1 MKNGLPLLVLW
12 LVSHM
17 LFAQNGNY
25 FLSHYTPQQ
34 ENIDHFSFDIAQNKK
49 GIIYFANKAGVL
61 QFDGR
66 NWTVIPTTG
75 PVYTLAISP
84 SDDQIFVGG
93 LAGFGKLAIMNDG
106 LVYQSLSKDHPKALN
121 IFQSVSIGNQVF
133 FLSHENL
140 YVVDVASGQVT
151 STLAADEYA
160 YNGIFEIQGE
170 LYVQTEGDELLK
182 WNGSKLS
189 KAQINA
195 SAGSLL
201 FSNHAPGLSGSL
213 IGTTNDR
220 IFMYD
225 KGEMREIMLVDTEY
239 LASNTLVSGVQLNE
253 SLIALGTLRGGV
265 LFVDPKT
272 GETKELINYYTGLP
286 DNEVYALLGDQN
298 SGVWVAHDYGFT
310 RIAPYLPFR
319 SYSHYPGIE
328 GNLLCA
334 FSEAEDIYVG
344 TSLGLF
350 KLVRDEI
357 YSEETYY
364 VTKKSA
370 GPAVTQTT
378 EAAPDEAAKTSR
390 EKARRGLFGRRKKD
404 KTEPTPEP
412 AVEAAKA
419 TAPAKVLTVKEKRT
433 RKVLKSL
440 QYRYQRVAG
449 IGGKITTLL
458 KVEDE
463 LYAAGLSGVFKIEEL
478 NATSVT
484 NDPVRSVF
492 LSPSLNQLIISTY
505 NEEIKSYRKMGR
517 DWKETHLLD
526 TIKEYVSY
534 MFEDKLQ
541 NLWLC
546 SRAFTLKVEMV
557 DHEITSIDRIP
568 YLRPSI
574 DETVGLA
581 VGSDVYVVNA
591 GEFQLYDVAKSKFL
605 KYDSLP
611 GTRKYFASAGSFW
624 FHDGHRWRTIDRKLT
639 QAMQLDWLGLFSDIR
654 YLSASD
660 GAKSLWVISAS
671 NELYRFSPDLSA
683 EHRDYPLFLREV
695 RGPQSKY
702 LQPQKLSV
710 EEEDGALTFEFIQ
723 PDYLGSQSTEY
734 RYLVAGL
741 SDKWSDWSASNNVV
755 PFPYIP
761 SGEYEIRVQSKNL
774 FGKVTEI
781 DKIYFSVLPPYWKRP
796 WFYAMEVAFFSL
808 LVLASIRLSVINPR
822 YKPISQVLSLLT
834 VIIFIELVQT
844 TVYALVSIQSS
855 PVIEFLIQVFI
866 AMLVLPL
873 EERVRTI
880 MQKAAEGRYSRL
892 RTINT
897 KELEVKE
904 SSSD

>member
-12 LVSHM
+12 LVSNA
-17 LFAQNGNY
+17 LFAQNGNF

-34 ENIDHFSFDIAQNKK
+34 ENIDHFSFDIAQNKN

-66 NWTVIPTTG
+66 NWMVIPTTG
-75 PVYTLAISP
+75 PIYTIAISS

-93 LAGFGKLAIMNDG
+93 LAGFGKLAFMKDG

-121 IFQSVSIGNQVF
+121 IFQSVTTTSNVF

-140 YVVDVASGQVT
+140 FVVDISSNQVT
-151 STLAADEYA
+151 ATIPAGEYA

-170 LYVQTEGDELLK
+170 VFLQTEGDELLK
-182 WNGSKLS
+182 WTSGKLTKS
-189 KAQINA
+189 QINA

-201 FSNHAPGLSGSL
+201 FSHNAPGLSGSL

-220 IFMYD
+220 IFLYD
-225 KGEMREIMLVDTEY
+225 KNELKEIVLVDTEY
-239 LASNTLVSGVQLNE
+239 LVSNTLVSGVRLNE

-286 DNEVYALLGDQN
+286 DNEVYAMLGDQN

-334 FSEAEDIYVG
+334 FSENEDIYVG

-357 YSEETYY
+357 YSEEVYY
-364 VTKKSA
+364 VTKKSN
-370 GPAVTQTT
+370 GPAVTQP
-378 EAAPDEAAKTSR
+378 EATPDEAAKTSR
-390 EKARRGLFGRRKKD
+390 EKARRGLFGRRRKD
-404 KTEPTPEP
+404 KVEEKPDPAPTVKTE
-412 AVEAAKA
+412 V
-419 TAPAKVLTVKEKRT
+419 PAKVITVKEKRT

-449 IGGKITTLL
+449 IGGKVTNLL

-463 LYAAGLSGVFKIEEL
+463 LYAAGLSGVFKIDAL
-478 NATSVT
+478 NATAVT

-492 LSPSLNQLIISTY
+492 LSPSLNQLIVSTY
-505 NEEIKSYRKMGR
+505 NEEIKSFRKSGQ
-517 DWKETHLLD
+517 DWTESHLLD
-526 TIKEYVSY
+526 TVKEYVSY

-557 DHEITSIDRIP
+557 EGKITNIDRVP

-591 GEFQLYDVAKSKFL
+591 GEFQLYDAANSKFL

-624 FHDGHRWRTIDRKLT
+624 FHDGHRWRTIDRKLS

-654 YLSASD
+654 YLSAAD

-702 LQPQKLSV
+702 MEPQKLSV

-723 PDYLGSQSTEY
+723 PDYLGNQSTEY

-755 PFPYIP
+755 PFPYLP
-761 SGEYEIRVQSKNL
+761 SGDYEIRVQSKNL

-873 EERVRTI
+873 EERVRAI
-880 MQKAAEGRYSRL
+880 MQKAAEGRYTRM
-892 RTINT
+892 RAINT
-897 KELEVKE
+897 KELEVKD
-904 SSSD
+904 SSSE